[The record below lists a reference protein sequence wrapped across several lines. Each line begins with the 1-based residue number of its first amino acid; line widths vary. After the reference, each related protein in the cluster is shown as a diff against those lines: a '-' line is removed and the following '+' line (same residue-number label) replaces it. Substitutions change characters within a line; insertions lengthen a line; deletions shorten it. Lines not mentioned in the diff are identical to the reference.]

1 MALQHYFSAIL
12 APGVLVGLLACA
24 QPSEI
29 SQSSASSAEPAAV
42 ASATP
47 SAAPLA
53 ATAPVAVQ
61 TTPSAAP
68 AAESSTESA
77 RAKRPA
83 SSQALPKSSDRTFTT
98 CMESV
103 AYDPSD
109 TTVNLRDKPDGT
121 VLAALPNLTI
131 LQAPGPAGAEPGWNE
146 VFVVESETWGFVW
159 GDKIYRTYYQV
170 QDPQDTRVNVRR
182 SPNGEVITAVPNGTE
197 VRFLGIEGSWTQVQL
212 DSGETGYI
220 STQLLSD
227 PNCF

>member
-1 MALQHYFSAIL
+1 MVLQHYLSAIL
-12 APGVLVGLLACA
+12 APSVLVGLLACA
-24 QPSEI
+24 QSPEI
-29 SQSSASSAEPAAV
+29 SQEISQESTSSAAPAAV
-42 ASATP
+42 ASLTTPAVEP
-47 SAAPLA
+47 SAP
-53 ATAPVAVQ
+53 AV
-61 TTPSAAP
+61 
-68 AAESSTESA
+68 
-77 RAKRPA
+77 AKRPA
-83 SSQALPKSSDRTFTT
+83 ELSQALPKSSNRDREASPRETLQKNSNFTA

-103 AYDPSD
+103 AYDPTD
-109 TTVNLRDKPDGT
+109 TTVNLRDKPDGA
-121 VLAALPNLTI
+121 VLASLPNLTR

-170 QDPQDTRVNVRR
+170 QDPQDTSANVRR

-197 VRFLGIEGSWTQVQL
+197 VRFLGIEGSWTQIQL